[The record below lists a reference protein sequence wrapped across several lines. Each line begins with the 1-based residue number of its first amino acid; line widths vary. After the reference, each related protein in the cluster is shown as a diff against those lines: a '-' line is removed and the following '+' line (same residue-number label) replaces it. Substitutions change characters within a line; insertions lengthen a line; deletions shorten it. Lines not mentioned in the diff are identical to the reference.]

1 MRSSPTTNR
10 FGMTLIELLVVVS
23 IIGVLITLLLPAVQ
37 MARESARR
45 VSCSS
50 NMKQLGLALQNHA
63 SAHRRF
69 PNNGGHTRDSLIES
83 AGGEMVGILTE
94 DFDARM
100 TFMWGIGSP
109 SDRVQAGSWAYS
121 ILPFMEQN
129 AAYNSVSVETIQ
141 PAFLCS
147 SRARAEPELPEDD
160 SHGRYETAGRIW
172 SKTDY
177 CANARFA
184 PNQPV
189 FLRPASVTDGLST
202 TFAIGEKAFDPS
214 VQVATSWYW
223 DEPIFSGGSKGTA
236 RAGVSIYQDGRG
248 IEYKENWG
256 SSHPQGA
263 YFATVSGS
271 VHFVS
276 SSTDWTAMR
285 SLLTPN
291 GGEFETGGVFE

>member
-1 MRSSPTTNR
+1 MTTRATTIRSG
-10 FGMTLIELLVVVS
+10 FTLIELLVVIS
-23 IIGVLITLLLPAVQ
+23 IIGTLITLLLPAVQ

-45 VSCSS
+45 VSCSN
-50 NMKQLGLALQNHA
+50 NMKQQGIALQSHA

-69 PNNGGHTRDSLIES
+69 PNNGGHTANSLIES
-83 AGGEMVGILTE
+83 ADGQMVGILTE
-94 DFDARM
+94 DYEARM
-100 TFMWGIGSP
+100 TFRWGIGKP
-109 SDRVQAGSWAYS
+109 DGRVQAGSWAYS
-121 ILPFMEQN
+121 ILPFLEQSN
-129 AAYNSVSVETIQ
+129 AYNSVLVESKQ
-141 PAFLCS
+141 PTFLCP
-147 SRARAEPELPEDD
+147 SRAREDPTLPKED
-160 SHGRYETAGRIW
+160 SHGRYESAGRVW

-189 FLRPASVTDGLST
+189 FLRPASFTDGLSN

-214 VQVATSWYW
+214 VQVASSWYW

-236 RAGVSIYQDGRG
+236 RAGVSIYSDGRG

-256 SSHPQGA
+256 SAHPQGA

-276 SSTDWTAMR
+276 SDTDWITMR
-285 SLLTPN
+285 SLLTPD
-291 GGEFETGGVFE
+291 GGEFETGGVLD